1 MFDDAKL
8 KGFSFE
14 CYNDKTDFDRLMNN
28 TYVSAVRYLILNNP
42 DLEPENPFEG
52 RDLVKMTNFPGSAI
66 FARSA
71 WNDKNA
77 PAVYMTMPEFYSAS
91 HSHAEAGSFQIYY
104 KGMLASDSGYYTTH
118 GIGHH
123 AAYTRQTISSN
134 SILVYNPGFIVEG
147 GWRDHVY
154 SGGQSLRQ
162 DITRIIAPYTLES
175 AMKCASMNQLTL
187 LGKAYG
193 VEDGIYR
200 FSYIA
205 ADMTKA
211 YDEETV
217 DEVTRHMLSA
227 ITDNDD
233 YPMVFAT
240 FDRITAK
247 RSHFKK
253 TALLH
258 SKTEPAVT
266 DDGFVII
273 TNTKD
278 GNSGKLVAQSLVT
291 PMDVRVFGDRNGAE
305 YTIQDTIF
313 KPRSYNY
320 DDPDY
325 RIEFSPK
332 SPFATDHILTVMYVT
347 DAANDA
353 PPIKAKEIRT
363 DELFGASI
371 LGQVLLF
378 GKDKGALSG
387 KFSFNTEGDGELQY
401 SVAGVSSGKWTVLA
415 NGKQVIT
422 LDVSDEEGILY
433 FSAPAGEI
441 SVNKAR

>member
-1 MFDDAKL
+1 M
-8 KGFSFE
+8 
-14 CYNDKTDFDRLMNN
+14 
-28 TYVSAVRYLILNNP
+28 RYLILNDP
-42 DLEPENPFEG
+42 DLAPADPFEG
-52 RDLVKMTNFPGSAI
+52 RELVKMTKFPGSAI

-123 AAYTRQTISSN
+123 AAYTRQTISAN

-175 AMKCASMNQLTL
+175 AMECASMNQLTL
-187 LGKAYG
+187 LGKAADTT
-193 VEDGIYR
+193 DGYR

-217 DEVTRHMLSA
+217 DEVTRHMLSVM
-227 ITDNDD
+227 TDDEKH
-233 YPMVFAT
+233 PMVFAT

-258 SKTEPAVT
+258 SQSAPTVS
-266 DDGFVII
+266 DDGTVII
-273 TNTKD
+273 TNVKD
-278 GNSGKLVAQSLVT
+278 GNNGKLVAQSLLTDMTVS
-291 PMDVRVFGDRNGAE
+291 VFGDGNGAE
-305 YTIQDTIF
+305 YTIQDTVF

-325 RIEFSPK
+325 RIELSPK
-332 SPFATDHILTVMYVT
+332 HPNATDLLFTLMYVT
-347 DAANDA
+347 DADNGET
-353 PPIKAKEIRT
+353 PVKAT
-363 DELFGASI
+363 DISTDVLAGA
-371 LGQVLLF
+371 LLF
-378 GKDKGALSG
+378 DRALMFVKSKDRLADSFEVKLPDTSG
-387 KFSFNTEGDGELQY
+387 KVDVY
-401 SVAGVSSGKWTVLA
+401 VAGIECGTWQTSDGQELTVKD
-415 NGKQVIT
+415 G
-422 LDVSDEEGILY
+422 EGILS
-433 FSAPAGEI
+433 FTTNAHHIAVTPNFA
-441 SVNKAR
+441 N